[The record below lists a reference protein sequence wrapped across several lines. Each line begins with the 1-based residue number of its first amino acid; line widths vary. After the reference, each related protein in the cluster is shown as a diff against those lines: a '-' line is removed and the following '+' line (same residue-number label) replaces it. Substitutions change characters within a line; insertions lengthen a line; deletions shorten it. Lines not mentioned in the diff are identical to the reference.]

1 MAQPTP
7 DQASPPPDRV
17 RGLLHDAGKLQPVLV
32 PLYAV
37 LVALVVAG
45 VVILLIGKNPIEAYW
60 ALLRGMFGT
69 PERIAASLG
78 RSTPFI
84 GAALAVAFAFKAGL
98 FNIGAEG
105 QLLVGA
111 TMAAWVGT
119 WSWLAGLPGI
129 LLIPIILLAGI
140 VGGGLYGLHPRRA
153 EGSNRRA
160 RGDRHDH
167 AQQHRR
173 PLRPVDGELAEPGDP
188 ARRVGVGPPHRDHP
202 RRRAVSP
209 SSWAASRRSTS
220 GSSSMIGLCAV
231 VWFILRRT
239 NFGFEVRTVG
249 INPNAARYAGMGV
262 NRTIILGD
270 GDLRRLRRA
279 GRGQRDQRHVRVPEP
294 RRVRRHRLR
303 RRSPSRCSPA
313 PTRSRIILTSILWG
327 SMLSGAGLMQQESG
341 LSIDAVRIVQ
351 ALVLLFVAADVIV
364 RTIFRLK
371 RDGGAG
377 SALAADQVATGW
389 GAT

>member
-45 VVILLIGKNPIEAYW
+45 VVILLIGKNPIDAYW

-140 VGGGLYGLHPRRA
+140 VGGGLYGFIPGVLKARTGAHEVIVTIMLNSIAVLFVRWMVSSQNPVILRDVSASVPRTATIPAAGRLPELVGSEPPLHL
-153 EGSNRRA
+153 GFF
-160 RGDRHDH
+160 
-167 AQQHRR
+167 
-173 PLRPVDGELAEPGDP
+173 V
-188 ARRVGVGPPHRDHP
+188 
-202 RRRAVSP
+202 
-209 SSWAASRRSTS
+209 
-220 GSSSMIGLCAV
+220 MIGLCAV

-249 INPNAARYAGMGV
+249 INPNAAKYAGMGV
-262 NRTIILGD
+262 SRTIILVMSISGAFAGLAGASEISGTSGFLSPGVFVAIGFD
-270 GDLRRLRRA
+270 SIAIALLARA
-279 GRGQRDQRHVRVPEP
+279 NPF
-294 RRVRRHRLR
+294 
-303 RRSPSRCSPA
+303 A
-313 PTRSRIILTSILWG
+313 IILTSILWG
-327 SMLSGAGLMQQESG
+327 SMLSGAALMQQESG
-341 LSIDAVRIVQ
+341 ALDRRGPDRPGPGPAVR
-351 ALVLLFVAADVIV
+351 
-364 RTIFRLK
+364 RR
-371 RDGGAG
+371 
-377 SALAADQVATGW
+377 
-389 GAT
+389 